1 MAKNKTSKIKKII
14 IDQKK
19 CIGCGTC
26 AALAPEVF
34 GLGPDGKARVKNL
47 KGGGEET
54 IKLAAES
61 CPVQAISI
69 EEE

>member
-1 MAKNKTSKIKKII
+1 MKKIK
-14 IDQKK
+14 IDKNK

-34 GLGPDGKARVKNL
+34 ELDENNKARVKNPA
-47 KGGGEET
+47 GTDEET
-54 IKLAAES
+54 IKLAADS

-69 EEE
+69 EKK

>member
-1 MAKNKTSKIKKII
+1 MGVKKIK
-14 IDQKK
+14 IDKNK

-34 GLGPDGKARVKNL
+34 ELDENNKARVKNP
-47 KGGGEET
+47 KGSDEET
-54 IKLAAES
+54 IRLAVDS